1 MDTDDLSVET
11 YRATLVEAERF
22 DHTITLHFGLL
33 SYDCNN
39 EQEFIEA
46 VEQVLRGYKEAEAWE
61 LEDLFYGELPDMDG
75 LRQTADKIRDNL
87 QKVKQIPLEERH
99 FEF

>member
-1 MDTDDLSVET
+1 MDTDDLSDET

-39 EQEFIEA
+39 EQEFIKA
-46 VEQVLRGYKEAEAWE
+46 VE
-61 LEDLFYGELPDMDG
+61 
-75 LRQTADKIRDNL
+75 
-87 QKVKQIPLEERH
+87 
-99 FEF
+99 